1 MNIIEEVRTPTA
13 APPCS
18 DCPLYFPHTVLPR
31 R

>member
-18 DCPLYFPHTVLPR
+18 DCPLCFPHTVLPR